1 MNNKSK
7 FSPASAASA
16 NQFKLVEQRSPLT
29 TSSAERSQFNVNRPP
44 KRFYKSRYWLRRCFR
59 YVCPSCCFCGTTYSH
74 QIRHPATITAS
85 SSRGNR
91 RRRRGRIKTICPPWN
106 GLPFCCCVGGRSIV
120 DSSEDICDLIRHCGT
135 ANGGDGDNIDIDQ
148 YVARFRSPS
157 SSAEQSQLKTM
168 NEQQQQQIQFAM
180 TPQNAPQSRSSAAT
194 TPEVHKR
201 GMKKLKKHFWNWNDS
216 LKSNSDKFLESLEYD
231 AIHGNGAG
239 AGGGSKSN
247 SLKKYR
253 KITNCSFIEGICGSL
268 CTDCLWHEFMG
279 MRWIG

>member
-7 FSPASAASA
+7 FSSASGGALA
-16 NQFKLVEQRSPLT
+16 NQFKLVEHRSPTTTTTTT

-59 YVCPSCCFCGTTYSH
+59 YVCPSCCLCGTTYSH
-74 QIRHPATITAS
+74 QVHRPATITT

-91 RRRRGRIKTICPPWN
+91 RRRRGRIKAICPPWN
-106 GLPFCCCVGGRSIV
+106 CCCGVGGRSIV

-135 ANGGDGDNIDIDQ
+135 ANGDNIDIDQ
-148 YVARFRSPS
+148 YVARFRPP
-157 SSAEQSQLKTM
+157 ATEPYQL
-168 NEQQQQQIQFAM
+168 QAQQIQFAM
-180 TPQNAPQSRSSAAT
+180 TTTPQNAPQSRSSAAS

-201 GMKKLKKHFWNWNDS
+201 GKKKLKKHFWNWNDS

-231 AIHGNGAG
+231 AIHGG
-239 AGGGSKSN
+239 GGGSKSN

-253 KITNCSFIEGICGSL
+253 KIANCSFIEGICGNNN
-268 CTDCLWHEFMG
+268 LWHG
-279 MRWIG
+279 LDRIKDKPKQY